1 MRRAAIALLACLL
14 TAPLAPA
21 APPSLLV
28 ADVELVDLAPVD
40 QRYDQAEDT
49 ARAAMLSRRLRA
61 ALAASGDYRVL
72 ERGQA
77 DRQPPYRYTACR
89 ACIIDW
95 TRRCGADHVLVTWVQ
110 KESRLILSVNM
121 ALIDIAHPQA
131 AKGGSVDLRGDTDA
145 TWLAGASQVL
155 DRTMGVAMTP

>member
-77 DRQPPYRYTACR
+77 DRQPPYRYPPVAPASSIGR
-89 ACIIDW
+89 G
-95 TRRCGADHVLVTWVQ
+95 GAAPTTCW
-110 KESRLILSVNM
+110 
-121 ALIDIAHPQA
+121 
-131 AKGGSVDLRGDTDA
+131 
-145 TWLAGASQVL
+145 
-155 DRTMGVAMTP
+155 